1 MIVAA
6 SARNVAIVGGGTSE
20 WGERDATWKDL
31 AQEGGKATF
40 DAVPGVGPDDIEG
53 LFVGTVQPE
62 RFSYQSHVAPMVA
75 ELLGIEVTEMTA
87 RTELACA
94 SGQAALRYAWL
105 AIAAGQLDTALVLG
119 VEKMNLGREHMPEM
133 QASMANVLDREFDG
147 VNGLSAP
154 PFFAWYAQRHMHE
167 HGTTREQLSLVAAKN
182 KSHAAKTDFAQY
194 RSEIEPED
202 VTESP
207 KIAPPLH
214 LYDCSGITDGATG
227 VILMSEE
234 KAREVT
240 DTAAWITGSGQ
251 SSMAG
256 NSINNLPSF
265 SGWPQA
271 RKASQ
276 NAYDQAGIEDP
287 LEEIDIAEVH
297 DCFSISEIIEY
308 EELGFCERG
317 EGGQFIEDGRSQIDG
332 DVAVNTRGG
341 LLGCGHPLGATGVSQ
356 ALEVTRQ
363 FNGGVESGRQVDDPT
378 TGLIHN
384 LSGSGSVH
392 SVMVLDRDPQ

>member
-1 MIVAA
+1 MT
-6 SARNVAIVGGGTSE
+6 RNVAIVGGGHSD
-20 WGERDATWKDL
+20 WGERAATWKDL
-31 AQEGGKATF
+31 AQEGGKAAF
-40 DAVPGVGPDDIEG
+40 DAVPEVGPEDIEG
-53 LFVGTVQPE
+53 LFVGAVQPE
-62 RFSYQSHVAPMVA
+62 RFANQTHVAPLVA

-105 AIAAGQLDTALVLG
+105 AIAAGQLDVALVLG
-119 VEKMNLGREHMPEM
+119 VEKMNLGREYMPEM

-147 VNGLSAP
+147 ANGLAAP

-167 HGTTREQLSLVAAKN
+167 YGTTREQLSMVAAKN
-182 KSHAAKTDFAQY
+182 KTNASKTDFAQFQ
-194 RSEIEPED
+194 SSCSIEE

-207 KIAPPLH
+207 EISAPLY
-214 LYDCSGITDGATG
+214 LYDCSGITDGAAG
-227 VILMSEE
+227 AILMSEE

-240 DTAAWITGSGQ
+240 DTPAFITGSGQ

-256 NSINNLPSF
+256 NSINNLPSL
-265 SGWPQA
+265 STWPQA

-276 NAYDQAGIEDP
+276 NAYEQAGIEDP
-287 LEEIDIAEVH
+287 VEDIDVAEVH

-308 EELGFCERG
+308 EELGFAERG
-317 EGGQFIEDGRSQIDG
+317 EGGQFIEDGRSHIDG
-332 DVAVNTRGG
+332 DVAVNPRGG

-356 ALEVTRQ
+356 ALEITHQ
-363 FNGGVESGRQVDDPT
+363 FQGKVSSDRQVDDPT

-384 LSGSGSVH
+384 LSGSASVH